1 MRALGCLIAVS
12 LLVSG
17 CSSLPDFGS
26 WFEDDAA
33 EKLAAE
39 TAKTAGE
46 NSDAPEKAVE
56 QRA

>member
-1 MRALGCLIAVS
+1 MFDSGEPFGKRAFLAAG
-12 LLVSG
+12 
-17 CSSLPDFGS
+17 FGN
-26 WFEDDAA
+26 WFKDDAA
-33 EKLAAE
+33 EKLVAE